1 VNYLLTEKFVK
12 NEAITQHLKIHGTH
26 TEKKRKC
33 GKINFLFP
41 LRILLVP
48 NIDIERRFDIFHLV
62 IVGNG

>member
-1 VNYLLTEKFVK
+1 MNYLLTEKFCK
-12 NEAITQHLKIHGTH
+12 ERGHYTTSKDTCTQ
-26 TEKKRKC
+26 KKRKC